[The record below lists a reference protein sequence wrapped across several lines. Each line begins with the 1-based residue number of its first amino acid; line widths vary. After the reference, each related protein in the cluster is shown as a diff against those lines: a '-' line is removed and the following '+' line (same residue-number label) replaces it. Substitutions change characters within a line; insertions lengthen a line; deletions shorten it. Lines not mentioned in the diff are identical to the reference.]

1 MPDKKDDKNLQIK
14 LQPQVMSS
22 VLDNIGSYVYSK
34 DLEGKYT
41 YVNADVAA
49 LFQTSV
55 QDILG
60 KDDSHFFDLAISDQ
74 LREND
79 LKVIRDKVTITSEE
93 KNVIKSTGKVT
104 YYRTIKKPIFDE
116 EGLVIG
122 LSGISMDNTEQ
133 KNLEAENNEQ
143 KNLLNAILDNV
154 DAHIYIKDTKRYYKY
169 VNRRVAALFGKPP
182 ESIIGKRDLDVMPAK
197 LAAKLW
203 KNDKL
208 VFESNKKIIINET
221 LLDEKN
227 NLHHYLS
234 TKIPYNMKGGAKA
247 VLGFSTDV
255 TELYQLKEKFE
266 QLANVDEL
274 TQLYNRRYFFENANK
289 EFNRA
294 KRYQQALSVI
304 SIDVDHFKAINDQYG
319 HPVGDQVLR
328 EIAKVINPTIR
339 DHDIFARI
347 GGEEF
352 SILLPNTTKQESQN
366 TAERIRL
373 LFDEKPISLDNNLTL
388 PIKISLGISVRKS
401 SDSSF
406 QDLYAR
412 SDIALY
418 KAKDCG
424 RNHVYTID

>member
-1 MPDKKDDKNLQIK
+1 MANKKGDKNLPIK
-14 LQPQVMSS
+14 LQSQIMSS
-22 VLDNIGSYVYSK
+22 VLDNIGSYIYSK

-49 LFQTSV
+49 LFQTSIK
-55 QDILG
+55 DILG
-60 KDDSHFFDLAISDQ
+60 KDDSHFFDLTISDQ

-79 LKVIRDKVTITSEE
+79 LKVMKDKITITSDE
-93 KNVIKSTGKVT
+93 KNVIKSTGKAT
-104 YYRTIKKPIFDE
+104 YYRTIKKPIFDDK
-116 EGLVIG
+116 GLVIG
-122 LSGISMDNTEQ
+122 LSGISIDNTEQ

-154 DAHIYIKDTKRYYKY
+154 DAHIYIKDAQRYFKY
-169 VNRRVAALFGKPP
+169 VNRRVAALFGKSPK
-182 ESIIGKRDLDVMPAK
+182 SLIGKRDLDVMPED
-197 LAAKLW
+197 LAEQLW

-208 VFESNKKIIINET
+208 VFESNQKVIINET
-221 LLDEKN
+221 LLDDKN

-234 TKIPYNMKGGAKA
+234 TKIPYNMKDGEKA
-247 VLGFSTDV
+247 LLGFSTDV

-289 EFNRA
+289 EFHRA

-319 HPVGDQVLR
+319 HPVGDQVLI

-339 DHDIFARI
+339 AQDIFARI

-352 SILLPNTTKQESQN
+352 SILLPNTMMLESQN
-366 TAERIRL
+366 TAERLRL
-373 LFDEKPISLDNNLTL
+373 LFDEKPVTLDDISL
-388 PIKISLGISVRKS
+388 PVKISLGVSVMKA
-401 SDSSF
+401 SDSCF

-418 KAKDCG
+418 KAKDYG